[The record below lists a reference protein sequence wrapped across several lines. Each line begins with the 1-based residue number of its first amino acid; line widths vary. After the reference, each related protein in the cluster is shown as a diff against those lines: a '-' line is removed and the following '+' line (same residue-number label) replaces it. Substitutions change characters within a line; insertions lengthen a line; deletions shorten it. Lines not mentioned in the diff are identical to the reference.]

1 MADLVARYFGRR
13 RSGVPPIALER
24 WSAAEAVLIW
34 SACSAMVWA
43 AVIGFLAM

>member
-1 MADLVARYFGRR
+1 MAALVARYFGRR
-13 RSGVPPIALER
+13 RTDVPSIALQR
-24 WSAAEAVLIW
+24 WSAAEAILIW